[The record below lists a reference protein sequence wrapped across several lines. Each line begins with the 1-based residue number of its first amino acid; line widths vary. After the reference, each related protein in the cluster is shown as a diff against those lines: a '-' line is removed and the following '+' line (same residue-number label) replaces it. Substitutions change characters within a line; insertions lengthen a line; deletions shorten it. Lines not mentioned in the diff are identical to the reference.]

1 MAYTI
6 EAGRIVFDEAPPEN
20 AEVEIVVSKTNN
32 LNGFSDP
39 NSFYPRRVN
48 EPDTNRLAANDL
60 RNQHPVVQRKKETV
74 DDLTSEPKSTYGAQY
89 PFNHVKETES
99 GHIKEFDDTPGKER
113 IHEYHRAGTFY
124 EIHPDGSKVTKIVG
138 DDYEIVHKNKK
149 VRVRGNVEVFVDGDT
164 NLYVRGNMDA
174 QVDENLKFNV
184 GKNIDFHAGQNIRMF
199 ANQSIE
205 QTAQTTFSQVSVGK
219 MLMQTDDD
227 MSLVTAKNMNTSILG
242 DYDMVIDGD
251 YNLAID
257 GTYTTQITGNTNF
270 VTEGTYTLAAT
281 GATVFDTAATLNV
294 GAGGAINIDGS
305 TVDLNTNGR
314 SAVTITPHVP
324 RVTPKAAV
332 VGIAPAMSY
341 ADTGD
346 LNTGIKTYTQQEALL
361 DTGDFAT
368 EITAPKQAEVLEPKA
383 FVALG
388 DDDDFHADD
397 DVELSED
404 ELKAAVTSGKIAPSS
419 FSDYSFNALEGKFT
433 LQNATRGVTA
443 LPRIPLDDGGDHTTS
458 DNAYI
463 SEPEAGSGSA
473 SKEATDATLYD
484 AAGDFNGGINYRLPL
499 SKHYNIGQL
508 SKYSVVAKTEIPAG
522 GQHGLKQQ
530 EIIDNLKTLATHVL
544 DPIKDQYPNVIV
556 TNAFRPAKGSSQ
568 HERGLAADLQFTGA
582 AKSDYIDI
590 ATWIRENVPHDQL
603 ILEFKNT
610 GSGLPW
616 IHISCKDSGNR
627 NQIFTMWNHR
637 RYGDIGKF
645 YQLA

>member
-6 EAGRIVFDEAPPEN
+6 EKGKVIFDEAPAEG

-32 LNGFSDP
+32 LKGFSDP

-60 RNQHPVVQRKKETV
+60 RNQHPVVQRKKEIV
-74 DDLTSEPKSTYGAQY
+74 DDLTGEPKSTYGAQY
-89 PFNHVKETES
+89 PFNHVRETES
-99 GHIKEFDDTPGKER
+99 GHIQEFDDTPGRER
-113 IHEYHRAGTFY
+113 IHEYHRSGTFY
-124 EIHPDGSKVTKIVG
+124 EVHPDGSKVTKVVG
-138 DDYEIVHKNKK
+138 EDYEIVHKDKK
-149 VRVRGNVEVFVDGDT
+149 LRVRGNVEVYVDGDAS
-164 NLYVRGNMDA
+164 LYVRGDMDA
-174 QVDENLKFNV
+174 QIDENLKFNV

-199 ANQSIE
+199 ANKSIE
-205 QTAQTTFSQVSVGK
+205 QTAQTTFSSISVGN
-219 MLMQTDDD
+219 MLHQADGEMQI
-227 MSLVTAKNMNTSILG
+227 VTKTNFTNSVLG
-242 DYDMVIDGD
+242 NYDMVIDGD

-257 GTYTTQITGNTNF
+257 GTYTTQITGNTSF

-314 SAVTITPHVP
+314 SPVTITPHVP

-346 LNTGIKTYTQQEALL
+346 LDAGIKDFTLQEALL
-361 DTGDFAT
+361 DTGSFAT

-383 FVALG
+383 FVPLS
-388 DDDDFHADD
+388 DDDDFHANDD
-397 DVELSED
+397 EEISED
-404 ELKAAVTSGKIAPSS
+404 ELKAAVTSGKVAPTS

-443 LPRIPLDDGGDHTTS
+443 QPRIPVDDSGDHMTS

-463 SEPEAGSGSA
+463 SEPESSGASA
-473 SKEATDATLYD
+473 SPNPTDPSNYKPDGT
-484 AAGDFNGGINYRLPL
+484 FIGGINYRL
-499 SKHYNIGQL
+499 QL
-508 SKYSVVAKTEIPAG
+508 SPNFKLRDLSSSAVVTKNQIVHN
-522 GQHGLKQQ
+522 QHGNTEQV
-530 EIIDNLKTLATHVL
+530 IIDNLSVIANSVL
-544 DPIKDQYPNVIV
+544 EPIKKQYPNMIV
-556 TNAFRPAKGSSQ
+556 TSGFRIGSGTSQ
-568 HERGLAADLQFTGA
+568 HERGQAVDMQFSGA
-582 AKSDYIDI
+582 AKSDYLDI

-603 ILEFKNT
+603 ILEYKNT

-616 IHISCKDSGNR
+616 IHLSCKDSGNR
-627 NQIFTMWNHR
+627 DQISTFWNHR